1 MFSNFQGVV
10 KYDLVINNL
19 IKPRFTFYIHELLLE
34 RTSFIDKLSVVE
46 GILNDVSL
54 SKTSQ

>member
-19 IKPRFTFYIHELLLE
+19 IKPRFTFYIHKLLLE

-46 GILNDVSL
+46 GILNDVGL